1 MRERESECK
10 FLFDI
15 LLIIQKLRVYKKKTT
30 KNFIQLFGPKFN
42 EAKLAP
48 LNAFPIKKKTTTT
61 TTGPRQMKRE
71 TVCTKLYYCHKE
83 NKQQKNEN
91 KNEKR
96 IFLQTRFVS
105 ALMII
110 FFLVLPTDRLNVY
123 FTLFLVVR
131 LLFLLLQGASQMSL
145 RRSNNKV
152 NN

>member
-1 MRERESECK
+1 
-10 FLFDI
+10 
-15 LLIIQKLRVYKKKTT
+15 
-30 KNFIQLFGPKFN
+30 
-42 EAKLAP
+42 
-48 LNAFPIKKKTTTT
+48 
-61 TTGPRQMKRE
+61 MKRE